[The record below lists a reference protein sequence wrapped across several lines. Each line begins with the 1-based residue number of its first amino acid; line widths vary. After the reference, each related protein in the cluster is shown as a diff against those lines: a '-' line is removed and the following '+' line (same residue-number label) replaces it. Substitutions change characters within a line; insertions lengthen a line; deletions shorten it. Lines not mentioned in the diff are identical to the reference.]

1 MYYVAATDDAPV
13 ESHDTAVQDLYTVE
27 DVVER
32 MGFGWY
38 QLGITLF
45 SGSLWVSKVTVLFA
59 YINHKRYIGHV
70 SLSWPDLFTQGIIN

>member
-1 MYYVAATDDAPV
+1 MNAVNESCDKPLPDAV
-13 ESHDTAVQDLYTVE
+13 YTVE

-45 SGSLWVSKVTVLFA
+45 SGSLWVSRVKHMIIGIPA
-59 YINHKRYIGHV
+59 WYIH
-70 SLSWPDLFTQGIIN
+70 T